1 MDSKKRGRSAVSGLT
16 GGSSVVSGPN
26 RKGSAG
32 GPVSR
37 TKRAKRIVEQ
47 AKSSGKTA
55 IRETSQAKRNT
66 AKAKHNTKIAADPD
80 NIGRLSPSERTPN
93 RSVSSRIEAVKAK
106 MKKRSIDASLVGGQK
121 GKKLVLAGDM
131 KKKYPVQGKKR

>member
-1 MDSKKRGRSAVSGLT
+1 MNSKKRGRSAVSGLT

-37 TKRAKRIVEQ
+37 TKRAKRIEEQ
-47 AKSSGKTA
+47 AKSSSKTA
-55 IRETSQAKRNT
+55 LRETNQAKRGT

-80 NIGRLSPSERTPN
+80 NIGRLSPSERTPSAA
-93 RSVSSRIEAVKAK
+93 R
-106 MKKRSIDASLVGGQK
+106 KKPYRT
-121 GKKLVLAGDM
+121 AGDVSEHARTAIKVDAVRKRM
-131 KKKYPVQGKKR
+131 ATRARAKKK